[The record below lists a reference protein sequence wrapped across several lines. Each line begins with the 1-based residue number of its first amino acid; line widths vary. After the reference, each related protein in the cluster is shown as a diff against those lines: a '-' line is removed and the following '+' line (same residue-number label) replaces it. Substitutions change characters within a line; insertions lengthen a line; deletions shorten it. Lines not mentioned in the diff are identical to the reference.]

1 MFSNGNLLVI
11 ISSQL
16 LHAFTFGA
24 HHSASMSIV
33 NEWFPPNA
41 QARGQSIY
49 TMMSY
54 GVGGSIGGIAAG
66 WLWESFYPE
75 ASYMMATVAALIGG
89 FFAIR
94 AIKL

>member
-1 MFSNGNLLVI
+1 
-11 ISSQL
+11 
-16 LHAFTFGA
+16 
-24 HHSASMSIV
+24 MSIV

-75 ASYMMATVAALIGG
+75 ASYMMATMAALIGG